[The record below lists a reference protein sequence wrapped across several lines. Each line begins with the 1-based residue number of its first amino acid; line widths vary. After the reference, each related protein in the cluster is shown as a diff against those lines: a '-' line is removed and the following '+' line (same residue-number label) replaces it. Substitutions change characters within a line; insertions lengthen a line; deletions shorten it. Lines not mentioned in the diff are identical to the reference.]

1 MSCIL
6 ASGMARD
13 CSDSLGGIEEVL
25 ISERDNVTAFTESG
39 HEISAITQAGA
50 TNFYRYNLKKESGS
64 LTSTATVDQAAGT
77 SFYDNVLAFTINK
90 LTATKTNDIKILML
104 ARLAVIVK
112 DNNGKYWALGFDQF
126 AEGSSLVAQT
136 GQAYG
141 DPNQYQIEITDKSQL
156 PCYEVQASVLAG
168 LTIA

>member
-1 MSCIL
+1 MSCVL
-6 ASGMARD
+6 ASGMPRD

-25 ISERDNVTAFTESG
+25 ISERDNITSFTLAN

-64 LTSTATVDQAAGT
+64 VTSTATVDQTAGT

-90 LTATKTNDIKILML
+90 LTATKTNEIKMLML

-112 DNNGKYWALGFDQF
+112 TNNGTYLALGFDQF

-141 DPNQYQIEITDKSQL
+141 DPNQYQIELTDKSQL
-156 PCYEVQASVLAG
+156 PCYEVQASVVAG

>member
-1 MSCIL
+1 MSCVL
-6 ASGMARD
+6 AAGMARD

-25 ISERDNVTAFTESG
+25 ISERDNVTAFTQAS

-64 LTSTATVDQAAGT
+64 ITSTATVDQTGGT
-77 SFYDNVLAFTINK
+77 SYYDNVLAFTINK
-90 LTATKTNDIKILML
+90 MTAAKTNEIKMLML

-112 DNNGKYWALGFDQF
+112 DNNGKYWAVGFDHF

-141 DPNQYQIEITDKSQL
+141 DPNQYQIEITDKCQF
-156 PCYEVQASVLAG
+156 PCYEVQSSVVAG

>member
-13 CSDSLGGIEEVL
+13 CSDSLGGIEEIL
-25 ISERDNVTAFTESG
+25 IAERDNVTAFTLSN
-39 HEISAITQAGA
+39 HEISAITQAGSSS
-50 TNFYRYNLKKESGS
+50 FFRYNLKKESGS
-64 LTSTATVDQAAGT
+64 LTSTATVDQTAGT

-90 LTATKTNDIKILML
+90 LTAAKTNEIKMLML

-112 DNNGKYWALGFDQF
+112 DNNGKFWGLGFDQF
-126 AEGSSLVAQT
+126 AEGSALVAQT
-136 GQAYG
+136 GQAFG
-141 DPNQYQIEITDKSQL
+141 DPNQYQIELMDKSQL
-156 PCYEVQASVLAG
+156 PCYEVQASVVAG